1 MTQEDR
7 HRLGL
12 ACKQILGD
20 DNFKYV
26 VAKVREDVLNAWMQ
40 ADLGDA
46 AVQATAKQTMTGLD
60 LLLTK
65 LLSFA
70 ADATM
75 LNAEAGEKQKQVD
88 RAQEREDR
96 RAAKLK
102 QLGIG
107 KP

>member
-1 MTQEDR
+1 MTQDV
-7 HRLGL
+7 HRLGI
-12 ACKQILGD
+12 ACRQILGD

-26 VAKVREDVLNAWMQ
+26 VAKVREDVLNAWMRAELNDTASQ
-40 ADLGDA
+40 H
-46 AVQATAKQTMTGLD
+46 TAKQTMTGLD

-65 LLSFA
+65 LTAYASEA
-70 ADATM
+70 AM
-75 LNAEAGEKQKQVD
+75 LDAEAKVQQAKVD

-107 KP
+107 LP